1 MVLNAII
8 RGGDKDAPMY
18 PLPCLG
24 DRVVSQEGDSG
35 C

>member
-1 MVLNAII
+1 MGLIAIN
-8 RGGDKDAPMY
+8 RGGDKGAPMS